1 MTLPQL
7 AAYLNVRERTIYDW
21 AQREVVPAYK
31 IGGAWRFRRD
41 EIDAWLITRRT
52 GPSVSSPRQS
62 CSVCS
67 RTLGPSVP
75 FGASCEH
82 PDCENPIC
90 SSCWGVLLRRRCP
103 AHPAT
108 PVRSFR
114 APSSEPAADPPLG
127 DDAYPSGAH
136 PSEEYDENVVSL
148 LRARFMDGFCHRVE
162 DRPYLMGADGN
173 TIARVNNWRRV
184 RQTGAEEPEGRRSGK
199 SASSSAGRLRTLD
212 WVTYNIAVSGGALD
226 RTRGGL
232 RLEARV
238 VSPSPPRTILG
249 QGRPGPVSAED
260 LNRAL
265 NDVTT
270 LARRERVTYVLGLYS
285 DQGWSEEAQ
294 RLFNHPSAQERFVN
308 PNLSVAIVGEGLSQ
322 VLWNSSDPVMGQLG
336 FYFSETFDEELTECR
351 DRIREIM
358 RKTSVYL
365 ASRVEDEEGF
375 PPNVAREAIASL
387 SSNNEIEMVTEN
399 GESAI
404 VRKE

>member
-31 IGGAWRFRRD
+31 IGGAWRFRRE

-62 CSVCS
+62 CTVCS

-75 FGASCEH
+75 FGASCEY

-103 AHPAT
+103 AHPSPPTPTTHSPAT
-108 PVRSFR
+108 ETAAEPTLQQDPNPV
-114 APSSEPAADPPLG
+114 
-127 DDAYPSGAH
+127 
-136 PSEEYDENVVSL
+136 EEYDENVASL
-148 LRARFMDGFCHRVE
+148 LIARFMDGFSHRVE
-162 DRPYLMGADGN
+162 DRPYLLGADGN
-173 TIARVNNWRRV
+173 ILARVNNWRRIK
-184 RQTGAEEPEGRRSGK
+184 QTGEEPPEGRRSAR
-199 SASSSAGRLRTLD
+199 SAGSRAGRLRILD
-212 WVTYNIAVSGGALD
+212 RVSYSIAVSGVSLD

-232 RLEARV
+232 CLEARV
-238 VSPSPPRTILG
+238 VSSSPPRTMAG
-249 QGRPGPVSAED
+249 QGQPGPVGAED
-260 LNRAL
+260 LNRVL

-285 DQGWSEEAQ
+285 QQGWSEEAR

-322 VLWNSSDPVMGQLG
+322 VLWNSSDPVMSQLG
-336 FYFSETFDEELTECR
+336 FYFSETFDEELSECR

-358 RKTSVYL
+358 RETSVYL
-365 ASRVEDEEGF
+365 ASRMEDEEGF
-375 PPNVAREAIASL
+375 SPNVAREAIASL
-387 SSNNEIEMVTEN
+387 SSNNEIEVVTEN